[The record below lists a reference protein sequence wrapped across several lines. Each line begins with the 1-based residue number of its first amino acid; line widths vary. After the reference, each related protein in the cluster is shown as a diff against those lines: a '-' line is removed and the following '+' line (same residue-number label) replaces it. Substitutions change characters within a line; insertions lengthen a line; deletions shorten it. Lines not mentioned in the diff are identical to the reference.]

1 MERLK
6 RMSYACAL
14 GVRGISY
21 TIAVSATAEDYG
33 SGVGAGFGHAVVGSA
48 VGVFVCVGVIVC
60 VGVGVGC
67 MQSAGTSIPMG
78 SVVID
83 VLPPSGQVSSG
94 HIHAQESWH
103 QHPLPS

>member
-1 MERLK
+1 
-6 RMSYACAL
+6 MSYACAL

-33 SGVGAGFGHAVVGSA
+33 SGVGAGFGSA
-48 VGVFVCVGVIVC
+48 VGICVGAFVC
-60 VGVGVGC
+60 VGVGVGYVQPA

-83 VLPPSGQVSSG
+83 VPPSGQDSSG

-103 QHPLPS
+103 QHPLES

>member
-1 MERLK
+1 MHVRL
-6 RMSYACAL
+6 ACVGFHKL
-14 GVRGISY
+14 SY
-21 TIAVSATAEDYG
+21 TIVVSATAEDYG
-33 SGVGAGFGHAVVGSA
+33 SGVGAGFGSA
-48 VGVFVCVGVIVC
+48 VGICVGAFVC
-60 VGVGVGC
+60 VGVGVGY

-103 QHPLPS
+103 QHPLES

>member
-1 MERLK
+1 MHVRL
-6 RMSYACAL
+6 ACVGFHKL
-14 GVRGISY
+14 SY
-21 TIAVSATAEDYG
+21 TIVVSATAEDYG

-78 SVVID
+78 SVV
-83 VLPPSGQVSSG
+83 V
-94 HIHAQESWH
+94 
-103 QHPLPS
+103 